1 MTEHE
6 GLIVFF
12 FFKEVLPLFV
22 GLQGQNCD
30 KSQGLNLL
38 GQQAQSKWLT
48 CSMATFDGG
57 I

>member
-1 MTEHE
+1 VTEHE
-6 GLIVFF
+6 GLVVFF

-38 GQQAQSKWLT
+38 GQQALSKWLT
-48 CSMATFDGG
+48 SSMVIFDGR